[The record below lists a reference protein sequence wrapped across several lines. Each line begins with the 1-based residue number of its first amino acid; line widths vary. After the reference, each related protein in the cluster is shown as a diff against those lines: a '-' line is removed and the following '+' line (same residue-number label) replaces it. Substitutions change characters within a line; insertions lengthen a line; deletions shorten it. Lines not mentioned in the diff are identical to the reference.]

1 MAHAQHTVSIDRPIA
16 DVFAFLVD
24 GSHNPDWRDG
34 VLEIE
39 RTSPVDGVGAS
50 YRQVVSG
57 PGGRRIDADYRVTAC
72 EPPSR
77 LDFEGTA
84 GPVRPIGVFELRP
97 EGSDRTTVRFDLT
110 AEPHGLMRVMGPM
123 IGKQVRAEVAQ
134 LDRLK
139 TVLETG
145 VR

>member
-16 DVFAFLVD
+16 EVFAFLAD
-24 GSHNPDWRDG
+24 GSHNPEWRDG

-39 RTSPVDGVGAS
+39 RTSPVDGLGAS

-57 PGGRRIDADYRVTAC
+57 PAGRRIDADYRVTAY

-77 LDFEGTA
+77 LDFEVTA
-84 GPVRPIGVFELRP
+84 GPVRPIGVFELSP

-110 AEPHGLMRVMGPM
+110 AEPRGLMRAMGPM
-123 IGKQVRAEVAQ
+123 IGRQVKAEVAQ

-145 VR
+145 DR